1 MLHFYQFHIFLSSS
15 RSDTFYI
22 FPPSELVCCALAKS
36 GVTSNSWS
44 IQYNIAIFQSDW
56 IWWWAETGDSII
68 WWYVDPARS
77 PVLPGNRH
85 PVPDHL
91 YHHQPLIFFKYSLRP
106 LSYKLNWLKKSI
118 SKNSF
123 IFIDMHIIEIFLKLP
138 KLQIK
143 VWIFLTSL
151 YSTLKYDER
160 GKSQNLNS

>member
-1 MLHFYQFHIFLSSS
+1 MQILFHLKLERKQLLLLSPSTNTFAERLNWLAIASSADMLIL
-15 RSDTFYI
+15 
-22 FPPSELVCCALAKS
+22 
-36 GVTSNSWS
+36 
-44 IQYNIAIFQSDW
+44 
-56 IWWWAETGDSII
+56 
-68 WWYVDPARS
+68 
-77 PVLPGNRH
+77 
-85 PVPDHL
+85 PDHQC
-91 YHHQPLIFFKYSLRP
+91 YQATDIQFPIISITTQPIIFFKYSLRP